1 MKDLTQD
8 SDAIEW
14 LGVKY
19 KTILTTEQ
27 SGGAMSI
34 VDSWSPVGSGPPRH
48 IHAGEDETFV
58 VITGTCKVWIAGEE
72 RLAGPGESVFIP
84 RGIDNSPGDLIFL
97 PDDKRFGPLAGHII
111 GTSFGYCSHYL
122 VLREE
127 IGGKVQGGADNG
139 SSVNRGGLI
148 LPLVLIRMNQ
158 LDGNRKDFSIS
169 GDDEKN

>member
-1 MKDLTQD
+1 MKELTQD

-34 VDSWSPVGSGPPRH
+34 VDSWSPAGSGPPRH

-84 RGIDNSPGDLIFL
+84 RGIEHTFKVVGDTGCVPGQAPLI
-97 PDDKRFGPLAGHII
+97 KK
-111 GTSFGYCSHYL
+111 T
-122 VLREE
+122 VQLR
-127 IGGKVQGGADNG
+127 
-139 SSVNRGGLI
+139 
-148 LPLVLIRMNQ
+148 
-158 LDGNRKDFSIS
+158 
-169 GDDEKN
+169 